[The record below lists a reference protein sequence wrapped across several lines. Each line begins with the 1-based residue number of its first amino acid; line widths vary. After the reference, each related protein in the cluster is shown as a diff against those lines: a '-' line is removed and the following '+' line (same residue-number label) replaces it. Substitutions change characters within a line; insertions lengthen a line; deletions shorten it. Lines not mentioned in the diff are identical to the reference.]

1 MRKNNITG
9 KRNAMLKKT
18 KIICTMGPSCED
30 EATLK
35 LLIQN
40 GMNVARFNFSH
51 GGHEE
56 QKTRF
61 DRLVK
66 VRDELGIPVAA
77 LMDTKGPEIRLG
89 VFENGREVLED
100 GATFILTTEELA
112 GTVEKATIT
121 YKELKNDVQIG
132 STILIND
139 GLIELEVQD
148 ITDTDIICKVIH
160 GGVVSNKKGIN
171 VPGVELSMPYL
182 SEVDTKDIL
191 FAVETGFDFIAAS
204 FVRTAEDVKAIR
216 ALLDAKGSHVKIIAK
231 IENRQGVENLDEI
244 LAVSNGIM
252 VARGDMGVEIPF
264 EEVPHIQKAMIQKA
278 TLAQKHV
285 ITATQMLESMIT
297 NPRPTRAEVTDVA
310 NAVYEGTTAIMLSG
324 ETAAGKYPVEAVAT
338 MSRIAME
345 TEHNI
350 DYARALELR
359 ELYATD
365 DLSSA
370 IAYAACTTAVEIN
383 AAAIITVTISG
394 STCKKVASLKPPM
407 PILGG
412 SMHAD
417 VCRKMSLMW
426 GVQSMHVD
434 KKETEEELFAEAIR
448 VSKEN
453 GYIKSGD
460 RVVIV
465 AGVPLGKVGSTNM
478 IRVVDV
484 E

>member
-1 MRKNNITG
+1 
-9 KRNAMLKKT
+9 MLKKT
-18 KIICTMGPSCED
+18 KIICTMGPACEN
-30 EATLK
+30 EEILK
-35 LLIQN
+35 QLILN

-51 GGHEE
+51 GNHQE

-66 VRDELGIPVAA
+66 VRNELGLPIAA

-89 VFENGREVLED
+89 MFENGKVVLED
-100 GATFILTTEELA
+100 GAKFVLTTEEIL
-112 GTVEKATIT
+112 GTSEKATIT
-121 YKELKNDVQIG
+121 YKELKNDVKVG

-139 GLIELEVQD
+139 GLIELVADE
-148 ITDTDIICKVIH
+148 ITDTDIVCTVVH
-160 GGVVSNKKGIN
+160 GGTVSNKKGIN

-182 SEVDTKDIL
+182 SETDTADIL
-191 FAVETGFDFIAAS
+191 FAIETGFDFIAAS
-204 FVRTAEDVKAIR
+204 FVRNAEDVKAIR
-216 ALLDAKGSHVKIIAK
+216 ALLDSKGSYMKIIAK
-231 IENRQGVENLDEI
+231 IENRQGVENLDGI
-244 LAVSNGIM
+244 LEAANGIM

-264 EEVPHIQKAMIQKA
+264 EEVPHIQKAMIEKA
-278 TLAQKHV
+278 NKAKKHV
-285 ITATQMLESMIT
+285 ITATQMLESMIN
-297 NPRPTRAEVTDVA
+297 NPRPTRAEVSDVA

-338 MSRIAME
+338 MSRIAIEAEKNM
-345 TEHNI
+345 
-350 DYARALELR
+350 DYARFLAQR
-359 ELYATD
+359 ELDTTD

-370 IAYAACTTAVEIN
+370 IAYAACTTAIEIN
-383 AAAIITVTISG
+383 AAAIISVTISG
-394 STCKKVASLKPPM
+394 STCKKVAGLKPPV

-412 SMHAD
+412 SMHDD

-434 KKETEEELFAEAIR
+434 KKETEDELFEEAIR
-448 VSKEN
+448 VGKQA

-478 IRVVDV
+478 IRVVYV

>member
-1 MRKNNITG
+1 
-9 KRNAMLKKT
+9 MLRKT
-18 KIICTMGPSCED
+18 KIICTMGPACEN
-30 EATLK
+30 EEVLK
-35 LLIQN
+35 QLILN

-51 GGHEE
+51 GTHEE
-56 QKTRF
+56 QKARF

-66 VRDELGIPVAA
+66 VRTELGLPIAA

-89 VFENGREVLED
+89 LFENGKVILEE
-100 GATFILTTEELA
+100 GAKFTLTTEELL
-112 GTVEKATIT
+112 GTAEKATIT
-121 YKELKNDVQIG
+121 YKELKDDVKPG

-139 GLIELEVQD
+139 GLIELVVDE
-148 ITDTDIICKVIH
+148 ITNADIICTVVH
-160 GGVVSNKKGIN
+160 GGAVTNKKGIN

-182 SEVDTKDIL
+182 SETDTADIL
-191 FAVETGFDFIAAS
+191 FALETGFDFIAAS
-204 FVRTAEDVKAIR
+204 FVRNAEDVKAIR
-216 ALLDAKGSHVKIIAK
+216 SLLDSKGSHAKIIAK

-244 LAVSNGIM
+244 LEVANGIM

-264 EEVPHIQKAMIQKA
+264 EEVPHIQKNMIKKA
-278 TLAQKHV
+278 NKAKKHV

-297 NPRPTRAEVTDVA
+297 NPRPTRAEVSDVA

-324 ETAAGKYPVEAVAT
+324 ETAAGKYPIEAVAA
-338 MSRIAME
+338 MSRIALEAEKNM
-345 TEHNI
+345 
-350 DYARALELR
+350 DYASFLASR
-359 ELYATD
+359 ELDPTD

-370 IAYAACTTAVEIN
+370 IAYAACTTAIEIN
-383 AAAIITVTISG
+383 AAAIISVTISG
-394 STCKKVASLKPPM
+394 STCKKVAGLKPPV

-412 SMHAD
+412 SMHDD

-434 KKETEEELFAEAIR
+434 TKETEEELFEEAIR
-448 VSKEN
+448 VSKQA
-453 GYIKSGD
+453 GYIKTGD

-484 E
+484 A

>member
-1 MRKNNITG
+1 
-9 KRNAMLKKT
+9 MLKKT
-18 KIICTMGPSCED
+18 KIICTMGPACEN
-30 EATLK
+30 EEILK
-35 LLIQN
+35 QLILN

-51 GGHEE
+51 GDYQE

-66 VRDELGIPVAA
+66 VRNELGLPVAA

-89 VFENGREVLED
+89 IFENGKEVLVD
-100 GATFILTTEELA
+100 GAKFALTTEEIL
-112 GTVEKATIT
+112 GTSEKATIT
-121 YKELKNDVQIG
+121 YKELKNDVKVG

-139 GLIELEVQD
+139 GLIELVVDE
-148 ITDTDIICKVIH
+148 ITATDIICTIVH
-160 GGVVSNKKGIN
+160 GGTVSNKKGIN

-182 SEVDTKDIL
+182 SETDTADIL
-191 FAVETGFDFIAAS
+191 FAIETGFDFIAAS
-204 FVRTAEDVKAIR
+204 FVRNAEDVKAIR
-216 ALLDAKGSHVKIIAK
+216 SLLDSKGSYMKIIAK

-244 LAVSNGIM
+244 LEVANGIM

-264 EEVPHIQKAMIQKA
+264 EEVPHIQKDMIKKA
-278 TLAQKHV
+278 NKAKKHV
-285 ITATQMLESMIT
+285 ITATQMLESMIN

-338 MSRIAME
+338 MSRIAIEAEKNM
-345 TEHNI
+345 
-350 DYARALELR
+350 DYASFLSSR
-359 ELYATD
+359 ELDTTD

-370 IAYAACTTAVEIN
+370 IAFAACTTAIEIK
-383 AAAIITVTISG
+383 AAAIISVTISG
-394 STCKKVASLKPPM
+394 STCKKVAGLKPPV

-412 SMHAD
+412 SMHDD

-434 KKETEEELFAEAIR
+434 KKETEDELFEEAIR
-448 VSKEN
+448 VSKQA

-478 IRVVDV
+478 IRVVYV

>member
-1 MRKNNITG
+1 MRKRNI
-9 KRNAMLKKT
+9 MLKKT
-18 KIICTMGPSCED
+18 KIICTMGPACED

-35 LLIQN
+35 ALIQN

-51 GGHEE
+51 GSHEE
-56 QKTRF
+56 QKGRF

-66 VRDELGIPVAA
+66 VRNELGLPIAA

-89 VFENGREVLED
+89 VFENDREMLED
-100 GATFILTTEELA
+100 GATFILTTEEMA
-112 GTVEKATIT
+112 GTARKATIT
-121 YKELKNDVQIG
+121 YKGLKDDVRKG

-139 GLIELEVQD
+139 GLIELEVED

-160 GGVVSNKKGIN
+160 GGIVSNKKGIN

-182 SEVDTKDIL
+182 SEVDTRDIL
-191 FAVETGFDFIAAS
+191 FAIETGFDFIAAS

-216 ALLDAKGSHVKIIAK
+216 ALLDSKGSHMKIIAK

-264 EEVPHIQKAMIQKA
+264 EEVPHIQKSMIQKA
-278 TLAQKHV
+278 TMAQKHV

-345 TEHNI
+345 AERNM
-350 DYARALELR
+350 DYARTLELR
-359 ELYATD
+359 ELYTTD

-434 KKETEEELFAEAIR
+434 KKETEEELFAEAVR
-448 VSKEN
+448 VSKEY
-453 GYIKSGD
+453 GYIKAGD

>member
-1 MRKNNITG
+1 
-9 KRNAMLKKT
+9 MLKKT
-18 KIICTMGPSCED
+18 KIICTMGPACEN
-30 EATLK
+30 EEVLK
-35 LLIQN
+35 QLILN

-51 GGHEE
+51 GDHQE
-56 QKTRF
+56 QKGRF

-66 VRDELGIPVAA
+66 VRNELGMPIAA

-89 VFENGREVLED
+89 IFENGKEVLED
-100 GATFILTTEELA
+100 GAKFILTTEEIL
-112 GTVEKATIT
+112 GTSEKATIT
-121 YKELKNDVQIG
+121 YKELKDDVKVG

-139 GLIELEVQD
+139 GLIELVVDE
-148 ITDTDIICKVIH
+148 ITATDIICTVAH
-160 GGVVSNKKGIN
+160 GGTVSNKKGIN

-182 SEVDTKDIL
+182 SKTDTADIL
-191 FAVETGFDFIAAS
+191 FAIETGFDFIAAS
-204 FVRTAEDVKAIR
+204 FVRNAEDVKAIR
-216 ALLDAKGSHVKIIAK
+216 SLLESKGSHMKIIAK

-244 LAVSNGIM
+244 LEVANGIM

-264 EEVPHIQKAMIQKA
+264 EEVPHIQKDMIKKA
-278 TLAQKHV
+278 NKAKKHV
-285 ITATQMLESMIT
+285 ITATQMLESMIN

-338 MSRIAME
+338 MSRIAIEAEKNM
-345 TEHNI
+345 
-350 DYARALELR
+350 DYASFLAAR
-359 ELYATD
+359 ELDTTD

-370 IAYAACTTAVEIN
+370 IAYASCTTAIEIN
-383 AAAIITVTISG
+383 AAAIISVTISG
-394 STCKKVASLKPPM
+394 STCKKVAGLKPPV

-412 SMHAD
+412 SMHDD

-434 KKETEEELFAEAIR
+434 KKETEEELFEEAVR
-448 VSKEN
+448 VSKQA

-478 IRVVDV
+478 IRVLDV
-484 E
+484 K